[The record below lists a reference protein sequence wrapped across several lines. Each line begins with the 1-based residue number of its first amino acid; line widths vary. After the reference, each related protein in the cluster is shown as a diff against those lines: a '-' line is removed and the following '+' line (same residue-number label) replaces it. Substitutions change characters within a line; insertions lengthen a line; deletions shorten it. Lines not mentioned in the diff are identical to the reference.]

1 MQNHNGPL
9 TNLIKISSF
18 ISQSKKEKKLKY
30 KSEKSKKGG
39 GGAQLK
45 PNPYFY
51 PPGIYT
57 PILAGVG
64 QNPFFL
70 CFFFYYFQN

>member
-30 KSEKSKKGG
+30 KSEKSEKGG
-39 GGAQLK
+39 GGAQLNSNLYCYL
-45 PNPYFY
+45 PV
-51 PPGIYT
+51 IYT
-57 PILAGVG
+57 HILDGVR
-64 QNPFFL
+64 QNPFVALFL
-70 CFFFYYFQN
+70 YSYFRH